1 MSRLIPKFLNFASQP
16 ANYNAAH
23 IPPAPRILV
32 IRFKWIGDVMLT
44 SVLCNSLK
52 KSFPDSTVD
61 YLMHEA
67 AASLFD
73 DHPFIDNVIGLST
86 KQHKNPLRYLATL
99 VTLGRTPYDLIIDAQ
114 STNKSEL
121 VCLFCATKKAICIG
135 RYKPK
140 RGRFYSHTE
149 NATPDLGHKII
160 ERLSLLKPLAEL
172 ACNIQYDSTMT
183 ITVPEQ
189 IKLKFQHELKNQGA
203 SFNQPLFV
211 FAVTAKLA
219 HKKWSQQQLQEVALH
234 CLVKYKAQLV
244 LFYGSNAER
253 EDVHQ
258 FHNKMESN
266 PNIISSIKTNNVME
280 LAALIANCDL
290 FVGNE
295 GGPRHIAQ
303 SLGVASVA
311 VFSPSAKKSEW
322 LPSDSRAHQ
331 GLEWDD
337 LLTKTKAQKAAI
349 HAQLDIASE
358 QYTSLYKLIT
368 AQKVIDLV
376 DDVARF
382 SGIKM
387 ESS

>member
-1 MSRLIPKFLNFASQP
+1 MSRLTPKFLNFASQTEK
-16 ANYNAAH
+16 YNAADM
-23 IPPAPRILV
+23 PSAPRILV

-52 KSFPDSTVD
+52 KSFPDSSLD

-67 AASLFD
+67 AASLFE
-73 DHPFIDNVIGLST
+73 DHPFIDNVIALST

-121 VCLFCATKKAICIG
+121 VCLFCSTRKAICIG

-149 NATPDLGHKII
+149 NATPELGHKII
-160 ERLSLLKPLAEL
+160 ERLSLLKPLAQL
-172 ACNIQYDSTMT
+172 GFNIQYDSTMA
-183 ITVPEQ
+183 ITVPKQ
-189 IKLKFQHELKNQGA
+189 IKLKFRQELKNQGV
-203 SFNQPLFV
+203 SFNQPVFV

-219 HKKWSQQQLQEVALH
+219 HKKWSLQQLQEVAHH
-234 CLVKYKAQLV
+234 CLVNYKAQLV
-244 LFYGSNAER
+244 LYYGSNAEL

-258 FHNKMESN
+258 FHDNMESN
-266 PNIISSIKTNNVME
+266 PNIISSIKTNNLME

-303 SLGVASVA
+303 SLGVPSVA

-322 LPSDSRAHQ
+322 LPSDSLAHQ

-337 LLTKTKAQKAAI
+337 VVVKTKAEKDAI
-349 HAQLDIASE
+349 HAQLNIASE
-358 QYTSLYKLIT
+358 QYTRLYKLIT
-368 AQKVIDLV
+368 AQAVIDLV

-387 ESS
+387 ASS

>member
-1 MSRLIPKFLNFASQP
+1 
-16 ANYNAAH
+16 
-23 IPPAPRILV
+23 
-32 IRFKWIGDVMLT
+32 MLT

-99 VTLGRTPYDLIIDAQ
+99 VTLGRTSYDLIIDAQ

-149 NATPDLGHKII
+149 NAAPDLGHKII

-244 LFYGSNAER
+244 LFYGCNAER

-258 FHNKMESN
+258 FHNKMELN

-387 ESS
+387 VSS